1 MLFSDIE
8 QAILDNKVDAGLIIH
23 ENRFTY
29 QNKGLV
35 KLIDLGEYWETTTA
49 LPIPLGGI
57 AIRRSLPLQLK
68 QTINTLIR
76 QSVEQALQHPANTL
90 PYVSQYAQ
98 AMDTNVMM
106 QHINLYVNNYS
117 VDLGEV
123 GIAAIEKLFALA
135 QQKQLIPVYT
145 SNILLPIVKS

>member
-1 MLFSDIE
+1 
-8 QAILDNKVDAGLIIH
+8 
-23 ENRFTY
+23 
-29 QNKGLV
+29 
-35 KLIDLGEYWETTTA
+35 
-49 LPIPLGGI
+49 
-57 AIRRSLPLQLK
+57 
-68 QTINTLIR
+68 
-76 QSVEQALQHPANTL
+76 
-90 PYVSQYAQ
+90 
-98 AMDTNVMM
+98 MDTNVMM